1 MANLDENVILALALK
16 ALKGGGG
23 GGGGTTNYNELDN
36 RPMINGKVLEGNM
49 TTDDLNAVS
58 QDDYLT
64 ENQINDLI
72 ALL

>member
-23 GGGGTTNYNELDN
+23 GGGTTNYNELDN
-36 RPMINGKVLEGNM
+36 KPRVNDKVLEGSM
-49 TTDDLNAVS
+49 TADDLNLVS

-64 ENQINDLI
+64 SEEINNLI